1 MTDHHIYFFVSVL
14 VILSFVSFSVYVFL
28 QSPDPSISGM
38 ATSGTV
44 TANFTVSSS
53 TSIIF
58 RNNSI
63 DFGAGTIND
72 TSSGTDNCTMDT
84 VGGRTNATCATFVQ
98 QGSGFKVENNGNVN
112 ATLSASFDKAAV
124 AFLGS
129 SGDNTPVFTMK
140 VSNSEA
146 SSCANLNGTF
156 TGYANVPTAATIVCN
171 TTTFDFADTRDL
183 FLIDVNISLPEDIPG
198 GAKTTT
204 LTVTATNP

>member
-1 MTDHHIYFFVSVL
+1 MKEHHTYFFVSILVL
-14 VILSFVSFSVYVFL
+14 LSFVSFSFYVFL
-28 QSPDPSISGM
+28 QSPEPSISGM
-38 ATSGTV
+38 VTG
-44 TANFTVSSS
+44 TANFTITSTVS
-53 TSIIF
+53 IVF

-63 DFGAGTIND
+63 DFGSGTIND

-129 SGDNTPVFTMK
+129 SGDSTPVFTMK
-140 VSNSEA
+140 VSNSET
-146 SSCANLNGTF
+146 SSCVNLNGTF

-171 TTTFDFADTRDL
+171 TTTFDFADARDL
-183 FLIDVNISLPEDIPG
+183 FLIDINVSLPEDTPG
-198 GAKTTT
+198 GTKTTT
-204 LTVTATNP
+204 LTVTAANP